1 MALGVI
7 SDAVFSAAEATLGP
21 GDRLLLYTDGL
32 TEASNTAD
40 EEFGEAR
47 LLAVLEARRGANGN
61 ALIAEVIADVLRFCG
76 PVRPRDDMTVLS
88 LTREA

>member
-7 SDAVFSAAEATLGP
+7 SDAAFTADEAMLGP

-32 TEASNTAD
+32 TEAANPAD
-40 EEFGEAR
+40 EEFGDAR
-47 LLAVLEARRGANGN
+47 LLAALEARREASGS
-61 ALIAEVIADVLRFCG
+61 ALIADVIAEVLRFCG
-76 PVRPRDDMTVLS
+76 PARPRDDMTLLS

>member
-1 MALGVI
+1 
-7 SDAVFSAAEATLGP
+7 VFSAAEATLGP